1 MSEAGQNST
10 GKPGSDIEQLLVNIQ
25 NLDAE
30 SKKDFVARSMKQV
43 LQDPELLAQAVNSIE
58 NVEAKKA
65 AATSAVESAQDGEE
79 GQVVAQAVR
88 STSTLEGKKAAATS
102 AVESAQDGE
111 EEQVVAQAVRS
122 TSTLEGKKAAATS
135 AVESA
140 QDGEEGQVAAQ
151 AVRSTSTL
159 EGKKAAATS
168 AVESAQDGGK
178 KEVATAAVKA
188 AHDPTTQEEIL
199 AELQSTLVE
208 LPKMIGQMIAW
219 CLVII
224 AVVGVLILFMS
235 VQGELGA
242 ASLLVT
248 ISIAVVSTLAGYCL
262 GAASLVTEKLKKRP
276 DLKGLVGK
284 GINSRE

>member
-58 NVEAKKA
+58 NVEA
-65 AATSAVESAQDGEE
+65 
-79 GQVVAQAVR
+79 
-88 STSTLEGKKAAATS
+88 
-102 AVESAQDGE
+102 
-111 EEQVVAQAVRS
+111 
-122 TSTLEGKKAAATS
+122 
-135 AVESA
+135 
-140 QDGEEGQVAAQ
+140 
-151 AVRSTSTL
+151 
-159 EGKKAAATS
+159 KKAAATS

>member
-111 EEQVVAQAVRS
+111 EE
-122 TSTLEGKKAAATS
+122 
-135 AVESA
+135 
-140 QDGEEGQVAAQ
+140 QVAAQ

>member
-58 NVEAKKA
+58 NVEA
-65 AATSAVESAQDGEE
+65 
-79 GQVVAQAVR
+79 
-88 STSTLEGKKAAATS
+88 
-102 AVESAQDGE
+102 
-111 EEQVVAQAVRS
+111 
-122 TSTLEGKKAAATS
+122 KKAAATS

>member
-79 GQVVAQAVR
+79 GQVV
-88 STSTLEGKKAAATS
+88 
-102 AVESAQDGE
+102 
-111 EEQVVAQAVRS
+111 
-122 TSTLEGKKAAATS
+122 
-135 AVESA
+135 
-140 QDGEEGQVAAQ
+140 AQ